1 MTMDI
6 QVKSSDLRRAV
17 AIAGKVIESRSSI
30 PILGMV
36 HCHAN
41 GALEITGTDLD
52 MTVTTRIERE
62 AGPMS
67 DFVLATPKQ
76 VASALGA
83 AGGKQVGISTIDGKA
98 VIVSDD
104 LRLSAGTLPVDDF
117 PVHLDAP
124 LEPIFAATLS
134 KTNLADFARIAMAVS
149 TEETRYYL
157 NGVHLSS
164 IDDGRIRAQATD
176 GHRLFFV
183 EIAVPD
189 AKGSLPAGGVIIPRK
204 AVSVLLDLA
213 KSSEDGARLTIGHV
227 APANH
232 DGTLA
237 PEKST
242 APRIRMTFRERA
254 GQITVTSKPID
265 GTYPDAQ
272 RVVPAP
278 GGIQALFKV
287 ADLRR
292 AIKAI
297 TGHAKG
303 SHAAKLDFQEGGK
316 VAISSAF
323 VTIGLRADVTIAA
336 QHNKPGFAVG
346 FNGGYLDSVLAAVRG
361 DEILIDTA
369 DPGSPALFR
378 DPADTAWTAVLMPM
392 RF

>member
-1 MTMDI
+1 MDI
-6 QVKSSDLRRAV
+6 QVKSSNLRRAV
-17 AIAGKVIESRSSI
+17 AIASKVIESRSSI

-41 GALEITGTDLD
+41 GALEVTGTDLD

-76 VASALGA
+76 VASAIGA

-134 KTNLADFARIAMAVS
+134 KANIADFARIAMAVS

-164 IDDGRIRAQATD
+164 IDNGRIRAQATD

-189 AKGSLPAGGVIIPRK
+189 AQGALPAGGVIIPRK

-213 KSSEDGARLTIGHV
+213 KSSEDGARLMIGHV
-227 APANH
+227 AHANR
-232 DGTLA
+232 DETLA
-237 PEKST
+237 PEKASK
-242 APRIRMTFRERA
+242 PRLRMTFRERA
-254 GQITVTSKPID
+254 GRITLSSKSID

-278 GGIQALFKV
+278 GGVQALFKV

-297 TGHAKG
+297 TGHSKF
-303 SHAAKLDFQEGGK
+303 SHATKLEFQEDGK
-316 VAISSAF
+316 VSISSAYAE
-323 VTIGLRADVTIAA
+323 IGLKANVVVAAD
-336 QHNKPGFAVG
+336 HNKAGFTVG
-346 FNGGYLDSVLAAVRG
+346 YNGAYLDSVLSAVRG
-361 DEILIDTA
+361 DEILLDTA
-369 DPGSPALFR
+369 SPDTPAIFR

-392 RF
+392 RL

>member
-1 MTMDI
+1 MDI

-17 AIAGKVIESRSSI
+17 AIAGKVIESRSNI

-41 GALEITGTDLD
+41 GALEVTGTDLD

-62 AGPMS
+62 AGPVS

-76 VASALGA
+76 VASAIGA

-134 KTNLADFARIAMAVS
+134 KANLADFARIAMAVS

-189 AKGSLPAGGVIIPRK
+189 AKGSLPAGGVIVPRK

-227 APANH
+227 AHANR
-232 DGTLA
+232 DETLA
-237 PEKST
+237 PEKT
-242 APRIRMTFRERA
+242 TKPRLRMTFRERA
-254 GQITVTSKPID
+254 GQITLSSKSID

-278 GGIQALFKV
+278 GGVQALFKV

-297 TGHAKG
+297 TGHSKF
-303 SHAAKLDFQEGGK
+303 SHATKLEFQEDGK
-316 VAISSAF
+316 VLISSAY
-323 VTIGLRADVTIAA
+323 VEIGLKANVVVAA
-336 QHNKPGFAVG
+336 EHNKAGFTVG
-346 FNGGYLDSVLAAVRG
+346 YNGAYLDSVLSAVRG
-361 DEILIDTA
+361 EEILLDTA
-369 DPGSPALFR
+369 SPDTPALFR